1 MEKQFPAHNA
11 GRFSPSISI
20 LNLAA
25 LFKSKKR
32 ISPRFFQFC
41 ATARFPRAGRLE
53 IGYFFNGVRLL
64 QTETR
69 PETGENP
76 TEPGRGGAPCGGCPA
91 LVRQLCRRTEKAAGA
106 RARRL

>member
-41 ATARFPRAGRLE
+41 ATARFPRVRGVE
-53 IGYFFNGVRLL
+53 IGYFFNMA
-64 QTETR
+64 
-69 PETGENP
+69 
-76 TEPGRGGAPCGGCPA
+76 PGRCTAQKSRRYTQVRPGGKNSGQYRMCG
-91 LVRQLCRRTEKAAGA
+91 V
-106 RARRL
+106 